1 MTRDLFYT
9 PLSSNRFL
17 KITSSISGLLGKPLH
32 AVLKLPFE
40 HDSGSGSLW
49 VFSRILSSSKKLK
62 HFFMVLNQGVL
73 LQFFKGEL
81 QGW

>member
-1 MTRDLFYT
+1 M
-9 PLSSNRFL
+9 LSS
-17 KITSSISGLLGKPLH
+17 SCLLSTIQDL
-32 AVLKLPFE
+32 AVC
-40 HDSGSGSLW
+40 G